1 MFFMDLG
8 LLKRIGPAIYPQLV
22 ERNKYF
28 ADIVWL
34 INFDIDNLHYKPT
47 I

>member
-1 MFFMDLG
+1 MNLG

-22 ERNKYF
+22 EMNKYF
-28 ADIVWL
+28 ANIVWF
-34 INFDIDNLHYKPT
+34 INFDIDNLYFKPT